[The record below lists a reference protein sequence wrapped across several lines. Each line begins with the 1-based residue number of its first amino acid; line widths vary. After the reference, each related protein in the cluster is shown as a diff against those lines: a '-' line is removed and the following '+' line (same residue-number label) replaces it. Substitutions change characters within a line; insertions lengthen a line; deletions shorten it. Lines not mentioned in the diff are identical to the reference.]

1 MPLKAFYNTQLNRMN
16 VFFASYFRLTPV
28 LLLKSEWV
36 FENIP
41 QVQMS
46 PFLHSQHDST
56 FGGRRCKVRYTANL
70 GFHICEIWKISKLT
84 LKCSLLRGALYKAHP
99 NGWPPPTPKVHFL
112 PRIYIHLQTPRLSDW
127 HSESSSIWKSSH
139 TELGRSV
146 NLRTPWEN
154 LNELLAFFGWSK
166 NASFLYCHSN

>member
-1 MPLKAFYNTQLNRMN
+1 MFF
-16 VFFASYFRLTPV
+16 FFASYFRLTPV

-56 FGGRRCKVRYTANL
+56 FGGRRCKVRYTVNL
-70 GFHICEIWKISKLT
+70 GFHIWEIWKISKLT

-99 NGWPPPTPKVHFL
+99 NGSPNPETEWLTQWIEFDLEIVTYWAGSECQPSYTLREPQWTFGFL
-112 PRIYIHLQTPRLSDW
+112 RMEQECLLFILSLRLT
-127 HSESSSIWKSSH
+127 SSVS
-139 TELGRSV
+139 R
-146 NLRTPWEN
+146 
-154 LNELLAFFGWSK
+154 
-166 NASFLYCHSN
+166 